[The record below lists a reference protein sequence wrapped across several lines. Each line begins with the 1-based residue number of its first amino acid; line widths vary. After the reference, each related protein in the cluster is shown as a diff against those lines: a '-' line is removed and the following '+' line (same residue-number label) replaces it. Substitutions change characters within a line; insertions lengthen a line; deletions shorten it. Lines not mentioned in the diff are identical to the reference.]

1 MRKTISF
8 VAFSLLIISVVIL
21 LLQQLFKFTP
31 QYPIMTLKKG
41 WTVTYHNEQYINTN
55 LEKMSSKVGSAL
67 ERGDS
72 LTLTYA
78 TPISSPEVP
87 FPYLLF
93 KTQYMAYEV
102 YLDDDIIDTSDMSAL
117 SDNHFVGIGYNKVAL
132 PLDFQDKTLMIK
144 LFVVENNTSADI
156 VSPMIGN
163 FDDLYRYQLSSVY
176 IPLFTG
182 VFLIIFGQVFLSIS
196 LLFYMKSSGVS
207 TQVICSLINML
218 IGVWII
224 TSYECAEFLITSSF
238 NTFAEHV
245 AEYMLVPLT
254 YLLIKNLH
262 KRYNNKVITVLGI
275 ASLSFS
281 SLFIILHALNI
292 VHIHHFL
299 LPYWTLSGIGIII
312 IIAYERTDLRNNIK
326 NASTRTL
333 MAGVCVLAVMFLI
346 YAAVSAFHLSIDYRQ
361 SRFLIML
368 PLGAMFFAVVQL
380 LNYFIFMTHAF
391 SQKREYASLRQ
402 IAYADNLTGL
412 PNRASCDKKFLE
424 LNNTDRDYCI
434 LSLDLNGLKEVNDN
448 AGHPAGDRLLK
459 SFAQALS
466 EVFSG
471 LGFCC
476 RIGGDEFL
484 VLMEGIDRKSL
495 DGRIR
500 LLISKLAELDEADPE
515 VNHSVSYGY
524 AFSTEAEEK
533 DTHTVFILADK
544 RMYDFKRKYY
554 SHMMTRE

>member
-8 VAFSLLIISVVIL
+8 VTISLVIISVIIL
-21 LLQQLFKFTP
+21 LLQMLFKFTP
-31 QYPIMTLKKG
+31 QYPIMKLKKG

-55 LEKMSSKVGSAL
+55 LEKMSSKVGAAMG
-67 ERGDS
+67 RGDN

-78 TPISSPEVP
+78 VPISSPDVP

-102 YLDDDIIDTSDMSAL
+102 YLDDELIASEDLSAII
-117 SDNHFVGIGYNKVAL
+117 DNHFVGKGYNKIAL
-132 PLDFQDKTLMIK
+132 PLDFQNKTLSIR
-144 LFVVENNTSADI
+144 LFVVENNTSADM

-182 VFLIIFGQVFLSIS
+182 VFLIVFGQVFLSIS

-207 TQVICSLINML
+207 TQVICSLMNML

-224 TSYECAEFLITSSF
+224 SSYECAEILITNSF
-238 NTFAEHV
+238 STFAEHV
-245 AEYMLVPLT
+245 AEYLLVPFI
-254 YLLIKNLH
+254 YLLILDLH
-262 KRYNNKVITVLGI
+262 KRYNNRVVTVLGI
-275 ASLSFS
+275 ASMSFS
-281 SLFIILHALNI
+281 TLFIVLHVLNI
-292 VHIHHFL
+292 VHIHHFQV
-299 LPYWTLSGIGIII
+299 PYLTLSGISII
-312 IIAYERTDLRNNIK
+312 IIAGYEITDLRRKIK
-326 NASTRTL
+326 NATTRTL
-333 MAGVCVLAVMFLI
+333 MAGVCVLSAMFVVYAVVTAL
-346 YAAVSAFHLSIDYRQ
+346 HLYTDYRQ
-361 SRFLIML
+361 SPVLVAL
-368 PLGAMFFAVVQL
+368 PLGAMFFAIVQL

-424 LNNTDRDYCI
+424 LNNTDREYCI

-459 SFAQALS
+459 SFAEALS
-466 EVFSG
+466 ETFSE

-484 VLMEGIDRKSL
+484 VLLESIDRKSL
-495 DGRIR
+495 DNRIK
-500 LLISKLAELDEADPE
+500 LLISKLEDLDEKDPE